1 MNKLKMLV
9 LATTALLYR
18 VVGFTQTTP
27 TTPLQP
33 EADMMRSNGKIYV
46 VMMVV
51 IVIVTGLFMYL
62 FAVDRKVTRLEQKSK

>member
-1 MNKLKMLV
+1 MLV